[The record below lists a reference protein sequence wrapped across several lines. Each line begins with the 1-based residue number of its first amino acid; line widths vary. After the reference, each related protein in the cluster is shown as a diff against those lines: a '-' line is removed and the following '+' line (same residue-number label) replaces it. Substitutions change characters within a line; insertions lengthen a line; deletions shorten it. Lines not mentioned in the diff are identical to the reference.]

1 MDQQRSESGPA
12 SRAAALHRAGRY
24 VEDAGGLSHGVSLH
38 VHEDKRGALLGGKG
52 AERCQ
57 KFTVQILAF
66 SRRLGGFVRLKKLL
80 EPLGVVDR

>member
-1 MDQQRSESGPA
+1 MGEERQKSGSAPCA
-12 SRAAALHRAGRY
+12 PTLDRARRNI
-24 VEDAGGLSHGVSLH
+24 ENSGGFGDGVALH
-38 VHEDKRGALLGGKG
+38 VHEDKRGALFGGKG

-66 SRRLGGFVRLKKLL
+66 GRRLGGFVRLEKLL